1 MIRLCLYGILTAL
14 VLGGAWYGY
23 HSITTAFSERDALKA
38 QVKQKKADL
47 AAQVEA
53 TRAALNQ
60 AAENAS
66 KYAQERALRE
76 QIADKANM
84 REQQTNEDLTHAKR
98 ELAKWRAAA
107 SPTLAACLDV
117 VVPDGAVGLPDG
129 PAKAATASDSGAG
142 THP

>member
-1 MIRLCLYGILTAL
+1 MIRLWLYGILTAL

-23 HSITTAFSERDALKA
+23 HSITTAFSERDALRA
-38 QVKQKKADL
+38 QVKQQKADL

-53 TRAALNQ
+53 TRDALNQ

-66 KYAQERALRE
+66 KYETERKLRE
-76 QIADKANM
+76 AITHKANA

-98 ELAKWRAAA
+98 ELARWRAAA
-107 SPTLAACLDV
+107 SPTLAKCLDV
-117 VVPDGAVGLPDG
+117 IVPDGAVGLPDG
-129 PAKAATASDSGAG
+129 PAKASTAADGGAG